1 MQKSRGASVKQF
13 LADRFAPEWKL
24 LSETEQ
30 VLSHTDAF
38 AAYEKQFKDWR
49 FALQHQ
55 TRDDTGLDEIRAEI
69 VALRKELRIA
79 GYDLSL
85 GQVRLSVQGF
95 RNDDSMAEGFRRVV
109 VCFCDTGTF
118 FHTGSANHVEL
129 GTELE
134 RTLVRQGLSVNP
146 EYHYLWFRRTSRELV
161 LSGAATEP
169 RSSFARLEDRASAN
183 PLKLLSALKKLA

>member
-1 MQKSRGASVKQF
+1 MQKSRGDTVKQF

-30 VLSHTDAF
+30 VLSHTDEYP
-38 AAYEKQFKDWR
+38 AYERQFKDWR

-55 TRDDTGLDEIRAEI
+55 TRDDSGLADIRAEI
-69 VALRKELRIA
+69 VALRKQLRLA

-95 RNDDSMAEGFRRVV
+95 RNDDSQAEGFRRAV
-109 VCFCDTGTF
+109 VCFSDAGTF
-118 FHTGSANHVEL
+118 FHTGSANHVDL
-129 GTELE
+129 GAELE
-134 RTLVRQGLSVNP
+134 RTLVRQGLSINP
-146 EYHYLWFRRTSRELV
+146 EYHYLWYRRTARELT

-169 RSSFARLEDRASAN
+169 RAAFARLEDRAAAN
-183 PLKLLSALKKLA
+183 PLKLLSALKKLV